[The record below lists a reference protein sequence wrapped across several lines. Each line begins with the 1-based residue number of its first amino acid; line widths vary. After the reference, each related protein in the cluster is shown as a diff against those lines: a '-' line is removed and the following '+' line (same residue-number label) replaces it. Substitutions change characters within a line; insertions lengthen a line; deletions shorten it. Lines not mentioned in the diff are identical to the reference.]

1 MRRTGSHSG
10 DMRRSSEPNIP
21 RGMINGAFAA
31 RQQPPQAPVGQAQN
45 IQAVAPQPQ
54 NTMQWRHQQ
63 QQAFGQ
69 QASTRHRSFAYSMDL
84 ISPTTSTSHASANGT
99 STFQPVQSHLFRSSS
114 HHTSHTAAAGDLLTM
129 SRRALEPSPPNQ
141 LHPMLRK
148 RSSTEAN
155 GSNTS
160 QSNGMS
166 MNGNNSQIL
175 GQHHASATNPQQQ
188 ALVPQHLQSMEQV
201 GGLFPNTQDKSFFGN
216 QASAAFQATASVS
229 SSTVGTAG
237 DNDESHQ
244 HHRTIRRCRRSDSSE
259 MMEDG

>member
-1 MRRTGSHSG
+1 
-10 DMRRSSEPNIP
+10 MRRSSEPNIP
-21 RGMINGAFAA
+21 RGMINGGFAS

-54 NTMQWRHQQ
+54 NNMQWRHQQ

-69 QASTRHRSFAYSMDL
+69 QASTRHHSFAYSMDL
-84 ISPTTSTSHASANGT
+84 ISPTTSTSHTNGT
-99 STFQPVQSHLFRSSS
+99 SSTLQPVQSHLFRSSS

-141 LHPMLRK
+141 HYLRK
-148 RSSTEAN
+148 RSSTDAN

-160 QSNGMS
+160 QSNGMI
-166 MNGNNSQIL
+166 MNGSNSQIL

-188 ALVPQHLQSMEQV
+188 AHVPQHLQSMEQV
-201 GGLFPNTQDKSFFGN
+201 GGLFPNTQDKSSFGN
-216 QASAAFQATASVS
+216 QASAAFQTTASVS